1 MKFGLIVILSLV
13 LGALAANFLLANPG
27 LVLINFMGYTIQMSM
42 PILIFLMLLAYILV
56 RLFVRIWQ
64 APAQLGEMTAK
75 SRMKRANKRITRG
88 YIELAEGN
96 FAKGEKLLTKGIR
109 SSETPLLNYLA
120 AARAAQAQGDSQR
133 RDNWLQMAYEQDP
146 DAGSAVL
153 LTQAE
158 LQLQNNE
165 APAARSTLGRIIKRS
180 PRSSEAIRLLAEVC
194 LQEADWQTLAGL
206 LPKLRKRLS
215 KDQFSSWS
223 IACYKGL
230 LEQAGNSKLAMDA
243 AWKQVPRNLRQE
255 QDLVVA
261 RIEAATRAGEHSEA
275 EVLLR
280 KALERQWDTGL
291 VRRYGLLLTAEPQN
305 LLKHAEKWLKE
316 HPADP
321 ELLLTTGRLCI
332 RTQLWGKARSYL
344 ESSIAMR
351 PSAETYNE
359 LGQLMLKLDEPEK
372 ASDAFRQGLE
382 LNWLNNTRP
391 LLKAAAEPAAGQ

>member
-1 MKFGLIVILSLV
+1 MKFGLLVILSLL
-13 LGALAANFLLANPG
+13 LGALAAIFLMDNNG
-27 LVLINFMGYTIQMSM
+27 YVLINFVGYTIEMSV
-42 PILIFLMLLAYILV
+42 PALLFVMLAAYLLV
-56 RLFVRIWQ
+56 RLVVRIWQ
-64 APAQLGEMTAK
+64 APSQLGEAAA
-75 SRMKRANKRITRG
+75 RGRVKRANKRITRG

-120 AARAAQAQGDSQR
+120 AARAAQAQGDGQR

-146 DAGSAVL
+146 EAGSAVL

-165 APAARSTLGRIIKRS
+165 TEAARRTLERIIERS
-180 PRSSEAIRLLAEVC
+180 PRSGEAIRLLAEVC
-194 LQEADWQTLAGL
+194 LQEAEWQTLSGL

-215 KDQFSSWS
+215 KEQFRSWS
-223 IACYKGL
+223 VTCYKGL
-230 LEQAGNSKLAMDA
+230 LDEAGRSKVEMDA
-243 AWKQVPRNLRQE
+243 VWKNIPRNLRQE
-255 QDLVVA
+255 HDLVVA
-261 RIEAATRAGEHSEA
+261 RIEAATLAGEHLEA
-275 EVLLR
+275 EVLIR
-280 KALERQWDTGL
+280 KALERQWDNGL

-305 LLKHAEKWLKE
+305 LLRHAEKWLKE
-316 HPADP
+316 HPEDP

-344 ESSIAMR
+344 ESSIAMQ

-372 ASDAFRQGLE
+372 ASSAFRQGLE
-382 LNWLNNTRP
+382 LNWQTNVRP
-391 LLKAAAEPAAGQ
+391 RLEADPEPAAGQ